1 MIFGTYIITRLSSGY
16 KEERHSTSQ
25 NIHAIRNEELCESNN
40 PKFPSG
46 SLLCIAD
53 NYFEIFPKIPFANN
67 TETLIFAFVVIH
79 GILTKI
85 IYEKEIHI

>member
-1 MIFGTYIITRLSSGY
+1 MNQT
-16 KEERHSTSQ
+16 
-25 NIHAIRNEELCESNN
+25 IRI
-40 PKFPSG
+40 
-46 SLLCIAD
+46 LLRVHCYVMIAD

-79 GILTKI
+79 GVLTKI